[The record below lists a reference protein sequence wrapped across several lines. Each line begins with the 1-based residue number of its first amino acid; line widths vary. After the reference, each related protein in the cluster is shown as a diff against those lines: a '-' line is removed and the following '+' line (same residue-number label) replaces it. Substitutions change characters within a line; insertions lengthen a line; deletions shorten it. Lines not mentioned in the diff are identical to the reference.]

1 LTKSTLSDKVNCDP
15 LKAKNDAKTLLP
27 LTLTL
32 SLQGRGQ
39 AIHSSSK
46 AGSTLAHFDK
56 KERKIMKAAIHQSA
70 LEIVQGDITQQ
81 EIAAIGNAA
90 NSALAGGGG
99 VDGAIHRAGGPT
111 LMSEL
116 KSKYKECPTGSA
128 VITSG
133 GNLKAKYV
141 IHAVGPRYSG
151 SSRDAELL
159 SGAYR
164 KSLELC
170 TQNKIDS
177 IAFPSISTGIYGYP
191 VEEASRIALK
201 TVADYLKE
209 HPEIKLVRFVL
220 FDSRT
225 FEVYKEA
232 LQELSQLKK

>member
-1 LTKSTLSDKVNCDP
+1 MKVNVQ
-15 LKAKNDAKTLLP
+15 K
-27 LTLTL
+27 
-32 SLQGRGQ
+32 S
-39 AIHSSSK
+39 I
-46 AGSTLAHFDK
+46 
-56 KERKIMKAAIHQSA
+56 

-81 EIAAIGNAA
+81 DTEAIGNAA

-99 VDGAIHRAGGPT
+99 VDGAIHRAGGPSV
-111 LMSEL
+111 MSEL
-116 KSKYKECPTGSA
+116 RRKYKGCPTGSA
-128 VITSG
+128 VITGG

-151 SSRDAELL
+151 SPRDPELL
-159 SGAYR
+159 AGAYR

-170 TQNKIDS
+170 TQNNISS

-201 TVADYLKE
+201 TVMDYLKD

-225 FEVYKEA
+225 LSVYQEA
-232 LQELSQLKK
+232 LRELSKP

>member
-1 LTKSTLSDKVNCDP
+1 MRGEEMRVNVEKS
-15 LKAKNDAKTLLP
+15 
-27 LTLTL
+27 
-32 SLQGRGQ
+32 
-39 AIHSSSK
+39 I
-46 AGSTLAHFDK
+46 
-56 KERKIMKAAIHQSA
+56 
-70 LEIVQGDITQQ
+70 LEIIQGDITQQ
-81 EIAAIGNAA
+81 DIEAIGNAA

-116 KSKYKECPTGSA
+116 KAKYKGCLTGSA

-151 SSRDAELL
+151 SPKDPELL
-159 SGAYR
+159 SSAYQ

-170 TQNKIDS
+170 TQNKISS

-201 TVADYLKE
+201 TIMNYLKN
-209 HPEIKLVRFVL
+209 HPEIKLIRFVL
-220 FDSRT
+220 FDSNT
-225 FEVYKEA
+225 FGVYEEA
-232 LQELSQLKK
+232 LKELSQQK

>member
-1 LTKSTLSDKVNCDP
+1 M
-15 LKAKNDAKTLLP
+15 KT
-27 LTLTL
+27 TV
-32 SLQGRGQ
+32 
-39 AIHSSSK
+39 
-46 AGSTLAHFDK
+46 
-56 KERKIMKAAIHQSA
+56 HQSI

-81 EIAAIGNAA
+81 DTEAIGNAA

-116 KSKYKECPTGSA
+116 KAKYKGCPTGSA

-151 SSRDAELL
+151 SPKDAELL
-159 SGAYR
+159 SSAYR
-164 KSLELC
+164 KSLECC
-170 TQNKIDS
+170 TQNKISS

-191 VEEASRIALK
+191 VEEASKIALK
-201 TVADYLKE
+201 TVTDYLKE

-220 FDSRT
+220 FDSKT
-225 FEVYKEA
+225 LSVYQGA
-232 LQELSQLKK
+232 LKYLTNAK